1 MPLDTGE
8 APDPAPRASPGQR
21 WDDFRRRRL
30 GGVAAAWA
38 RTGPP
43 RERIA
48 GAAYTAAAPLR
59 RLQAAL
65 GRTRLVRFFASS
77 LARRIFVFNLI
88 GLGVLL
94 FGIVTLSQ
102 HQDWLIAAKRES
114 LRVQGEII
122 AAAIAANA
130 AIDGDGLTLD
140 AGRLSE
146 RPSIVARDDG
156 LAAYALPLR
165 PDQVGPVLRRLI
177 KPTHNTR
184 ARVYDRDGEFVV
196 DSQLGGRS
204 LPVSKQEENVRAK
217 SNWTRVVSWFDG
229 SDLPLYNEIGHA
241 NGTKYKE
248 VRQALRGELPEPAL
262 LLAPNGKIIVSLAV
276 PIQRRNSTLG
286 AVLLSTRPGEID
298 SILAKE
304 RRIIL
309 AVTVMALLTTLMA
322 SLMLARTIARP
333 LHLLSG
339 AADQVTQSINARTAL
354 PDYSQREDEVG
365 QLAETFRRMTE
376 ALYQRIEAADAFAA
390 DVAHELKNPLAAMRV
405 LIDTLATYAK
415 TPEQREAMIKEIQAE
430 LQRLNRL
437 ISDVSEASRLE
448 ADIQRQT
455 NEPVDLS
462 RVLSDVV
469 DVLSDLHADKDRHI
483 ALQVDEAAKRN
494 GDLLVFG
501 HAVRLSRVVTNL
513 VDNALSFSPPGGVV
527 RVTAGLVGPEIEM
540 RVEDTGPGMPDD
552 KLEKIFERFYSDRP
566 ESDQTIGKNSGLG
579 LSITRLIVNGHGG
592 RIWAENIY
600 RDGARPG
607 REGAKP
613 VGARFVV
620 RLPAGNP
627 VTMPRMGGGA
637 ARRG

>member
-8 APDPAPRASPGQR
+8 APAPAPRAASAVRRSGTVRRPLSGRVATLWWRSGPGR
-21 WDDFRRRRL
+21 
-30 GGVAAAWA
+30 A
-38 RTGPP
+38 
-43 RERIA
+43 RIA
-48 GAAYTAAAPLR
+48 GAAGTAFGPFR
-59 RLQAAL
+59 RVLAAL
-65 GRTRLVRFFASS
+65 GRTWLVRFFASS
-77 LARRIFVFNLI
+77 LARRIFVSNLI

-94 FGIVTLSQ
+94 GGIVWLSQ

-130 AIDGDGLTLD
+130 TIDGGGLTLD
-140 AGRLSE
+140 ADRLSE

-177 KPTHNTR
+177 RPTHNTR

-196 DSQLGGRS
+196 DSQLGSRS
-204 LPVSKQEENVRAK
+204 LPVSREREDSVRAK
-217 SNWTRVVSWFDG
+217 SNWTRVRSWFDG

-262 LLAPNGKIIVSLAV
+262 LLAENGKVIVSLAV

-309 AVTVMALLTTLMA
+309 AVTIMALLTTLMA

-339 AADQVTQSINARTAL
+339 AAEQVTQSINARTAL
-354 PDYSQREDEVG
+354 PDYSQRQDEVG

-415 TPEQREAMIKEIQAE
+415 TPEQREVMIKEIQAE

-462 RVLSDVV
+462 KVLSDVV
-469 DVLSDLHADKDRHI
+469 DVLSDLHADKSRRI
-483 ALQVDEAAKRN
+483 ALEVDEAARRN
-494 GDLLVFG
+494 GDLLVSG
-501 HAVRLSRVVTNL
+501 HAVRLSRVITNL
-513 VDNALSFSPPGGVV
+513 VDNALSFSPPAGVV
-527 RVTAGLVGPEIEM
+527 RVTAGLVGSEIEV
-540 RVEDTGPGMPDD
+540 RVEDMGPGMPED

-566 ESDQTIGKNSGLG
+566 ESDQTVGKNSGLG

-600 RDGARPG
+600 PQGSASERR
-607 REGAKP
+607 KP

-620 RLPAGNP
+620 RLPAAS
-627 VTMPRMGGGA
+627 VSVPRGVGGIV
-637 ARRG
+637 RRS